1 MNHIILDKASDLVG
15 SGKERNCFVHPSEP
29 HIAIKINRGEV
40 KKQMSRELKFYRT
53 QLKRKNSNCKHIP
66 QYFGEIETNYGEG
79 HMFELVR
86 DFDGNISKSLLEYLE
101 EGVPLNGFESDLR
114 ILKQSLLGEQ
124 IIFNHDMYSGNIL
137 YKKTSE
143 EEGYLVV
150 IDGLG
155 DTVLINWLNL
165 FKRHRIKKIKRRWE
179 LFINRLRKRAADM
192 TEQSDVNEKY
202 HGIH

>member
-1 MNHIILDKASDLVG
+1 MRKIILDEETDLVG
-15 SGKERNCFVHPSEP
+15 CGKERKCYVHPTEP
-29 HIAIKINRGEV
+29 DIAIKIIHGEDE
-40 KKQMSRELKFYRT
+40 KQTLRELKFYRAH
-53 QLKRKNSNCKHIP
+53 LKRKDATSIHIP
-66 QYFGEIETNYGEG
+66 HYFGEIETNYGRG

-101 EGVPLNGFESDLR
+101 EGVPLNRFESDLR
-114 ILKQSLLGEQ
+114 ILKQSLLDKQ

-137 YKKTSE
+137 YKKSSE

-165 FKRHRIKKIKRRWE
+165 FKRHRIKKIQRRWE

>member
-1 MNHIILDKASDLVG
+1 MRKIILDEETDLVG
-15 SGKERNCFVHPSEP
+15 CGKERKCYVHPADP
-29 HIAIKINRGEV
+29 DIAIKITHGEDQ
-40 KKQMSRELKFYRT
+40 KQTIRELNFYRAH
-53 QLKRKNSNCKHIP
+53 LKRKNTNFNSIP
-66 QYFGEIETNYGEG
+66 RYYGEIETNYGKG

-101 EGVPLNGFESDLR
+101 EGIPLNGFESDLR
-114 ILKQSLLGEQ
+114 ILKQSLLDEQ

-143 EEGYLVV
+143 KEGYLVV

-165 FKRHRIKKIKRRWE
+165 FKQHRTKKIERRWE
-179 LFINRLRKRAADM
+179 LFIKRLRKRAANM
-192 TEQSDVNEKY
+192 KNQL
-202 HGIH
+202 HGAN